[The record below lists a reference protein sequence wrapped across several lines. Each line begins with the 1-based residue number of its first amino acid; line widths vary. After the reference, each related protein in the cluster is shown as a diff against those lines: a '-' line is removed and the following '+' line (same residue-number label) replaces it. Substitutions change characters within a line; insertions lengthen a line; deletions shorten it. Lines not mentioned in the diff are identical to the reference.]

1 MNFVGE
7 AMIRQVTSRNA
18 SANETLLEE
27 MFRARK
33 RLFKD
38 RLNWDVTVDARG
50 REMDEYDRLDP
61 LYVIAV
67 DDDGH
72 HQGSCRLL
80 PTTGETMLRDHFT
93 RLFDGV
99 VIESPLIWECTRFCV
114 DSEAGTTLTPHG
126 VQKHTTELFCGMVE
140 TGIEAGIQQVVGV
153 FDRRMIRIY
162 SRSGWSPEVVGQ
174 SGEGRDAIFLG
185 IWDVDEP
192 SVASIREA
200 GGLVGPVLEK
210 KMPRAQ
216 RSGAA

>member
-1 MNFVGE
+1 
-7 AMIRQVTSRNA
+7 MIRQVTSRNA
-18 SANETLLEE
+18 AANGTLLEE

-38 RLNWDVTVDARG
+38 RLNWDVTIDAQG

-67 DDDGH
+67 DDAGH

-93 RLFDGV
+93 ALFDGV

-114 DSEAGTTLTPHG
+114 DSEAGATLTPHG

-140 TGIEAGIQQVVGV
+140 TGIESGIEQVVGV

-174 SGEGRDAIFLG
+174 SGEGRDAVFLG

-200 GGLVGPVLEK
+200 GGLVGSVLEK
-210 KMPRAQ
+210 NAPRVQ
-216 RSGAA
+216 RSGVA

>member
-1 MNFVGE
+1 
-7 AMIRQVTSRNA
+7 MIRLITRKNA
-18 SANETLLEE
+18 DANALLLQE

-38 RLNWDVTVDARG
+38 RLNWDVTVDAQG
-50 REMDEYDRLDP
+50 RELDEYDRLDP
-61 LYVIAV
+61 LYVVAV
-67 DDDGH
+67 DENGH

-93 RLFDGV
+93 ALFDGV

-114 DSEAGTTLTPHG
+114 DSEATTNLTPHG

-140 TGIEAGIQQVVGV
+140 TGIEAGIEQVVGV

-174 SGEGRDAIFLG
+174 SGEGRDAVFLG

-192 SVASIREA
+192 SVASIQKA
-200 GGLVGPVLEK
+200 GGFTGSVLEK
-210 KMPRAQ
+210 NNPVQR

>member
-1 MNFVGE
+1 
-7 AMIRQVTSRNA
+7 MIRQVTSRNA
-18 SANETLLEE
+18 AANKTLLQE

-38 RLNWDVTVDARG
+38 RLNWDVTIDAQG
-50 REMDEYDRLDP
+50 QEMDEYDQLDP
-61 LYVIAV
+61 IYVIAV
-67 DDDGH
+67 DDNGH

-93 RLFDGV
+93 ELFDGV

-114 DSEAGTTLTPHG
+114 DSEATTTLTTHG

-140 TGIEAGIQQVVGV
+140 TGIEAGVEQVVGV

-174 SGEGRDAIFLG
+174 SGEGRDAVFLG
-185 IWDVDEP
+185 IWDVDRP
-192 SVASIREA
+192 SVASIQKA
-200 GGLVGPVLEK
+200 GGFTGSVLEK
-210 KMPRAQ
+210 NIPRVW